1 MGGGKSKRLN
11 APLRKNASAALFPI
25 LHDLG
30 LQAALTHKGAFALY
44 KTTQTAPKEIKV
56 VVKLEGELTVEGLC
70 AAVISRTSDSGDHFV
85 KTKKQHSRLNFFS
98 ADPQTE
104 GKSCRVIFIPSG
116 GSFPAILKNFNE
128 IAYISEVPVLPVHAI
143 LLEQMITRSRLTAAQ
158 VKPPGKGAAR
168 FTLKCLLASG
178 GTSLHQLSP
187 LWQSPEILTQV
198 ALHVHTLPDAKKHWI
213 AHGIDPSIFTL
224 PSAQQTPGEGTRDSD
239 DDYDGCSDSNDKE
252 CPPAVVQAPNV
263 AIQGPDHVGH
273 SALTD
278 AVKEDWITS
287 GNDPSISIHPPS
299 QPGPGEDANDVGNDE
314 DDCPDCP
321 PTAVP
326 APDISYEI
334 VHTALTDVA
343 ARHVVSI
350 LMRGFGLECVL
361 SGKAVYQLY
370 SYGTTR
376 VPEELQVLVLPPAS
390 IPLSEAW
397 LTQQIAQRY
406 PDLFKQKVKKR
417 TLFYKF
423 PPGIDLPRP
432 FKAARTCRV
441 EILLPGTLGLPH
453 LSASDVVWIDNLP
466 VIPFLASLLLKL
478 ETWAG
483 EPKYANTQDV
493 QYLLS
498 LVPNLPVWV
507 VRPWRERKLMS
518 DEFQAKSELRVKK
531 FCLDFQ
537 DFKPIWQMLG
547 FEVEDVI

>member
-1 MGGGKSKRLN
+1 MVL
-11 APLRKNASAALFPI
+11 
-25 LHDLG
+25 
-30 LQAALTHKGAFALY
+30 LY
-44 KTTQTAPKEIKV
+44 KQSSKSSNPQEIKV
-56 VVKLEGELTVEGLC
+56 VVELEGELTVEGLC

-85 KTKKQHSRLNFFS
+85 KNKKQHSRLDFFS

-116 GSFPAILKNFNE
+116 GSFQAILKNFNE

-168 FTLKCLLASG
+168 FTLKGLLASG
-178 GTSLHQLSP
+178 STPLHQLSP
-187 LWQSPEILTQV
+187 LWQSPEILAQV

-224 PSAQQTPGEGTRDSD
+224 PSAQQTPGEATRDSD
-239 DDYDGCSDSNDKE
+239 DDEDYDGCSDSNDE
-252 CPPAVVQAPNV
+252 ERPPAVRSPMSRSK
-263 AIQGPDHVGH
+263 GR
-273 SALTD
+273 
-278 AVKEDWITS
+278 IT
-287 GNDPSISIHPPS
+287 GNDAFISIHPPS
-299 QPGPGEDANDVGNDE
+299 QPGPGEDANDV
-314 DDCPDCP
+314 
-321 PTAVP
+321 

-376 VPEELQVLVLPPAS
+376 VPEELQVLVLPPTS

-507 VRPWRERKLMS
+507 VRPWKERKLMS
-518 DEFQAKSELRVKK
+518 DEFQAKSELRVKN

-537 DFKPIWQMLG
+537 DFKPLWQMLG